1 VPTSCYLPGMQARG
15 VHGHVTFNTHAPGW
29 SRANAVSEPANQ
41 LLGDSR
47 RPINKVFATID
58 NDERWPFLQRS
69 TQGWQDIVCLY
80 R

>member
-1 VPTSCYLPGMQARG
+1 MF
-15 VHGHVTFNTHAPGW
+15 TFNTHRLPAG
-29 SRANAVSEPANQ
+29 REQMQCRNTANQ

-58 NDERWPFLQRS
+58 NDERWPFLQ
-69 TQGWQDIVCLY
+69 TIYQGWQDIVCLY